1 MNKLIVKLATLAALS
16 ADRLRAILGLALATA
31 LISAGLFTQ
40 VRASADEILPAA
52 AGDLD
57 PSFGAAGKVTTDFGV
72 PAQVNAMV
80 IQSDGKLIV
89 AGFVQLPTGNDF
101 ALARYNPNGSLDTSF
116 GDGGSV
122 ATDFSGGDDRA
133 IAMSLQPDGK
143 IVVAGQATTPSG
155 GIDFALARYKSNGG
169 IDPSFGSGGKVTAD
183 FSAREDRI
191 LAVVV
196 LPDGRIV
203 AGGTATNSA
212 GVATGAFALYNHDGS
227 LIVKDSDDP
236 ADFVMI
242 SAAAIQPDGKLVGAG
257 SVLEGQGPRHDFRV
271 DRSAAGS
278 LEDDTGFGDQGQ
290 VTTDFGGNDDALAL
304 ALPSNGKLVVAG
316 VSGFA
321 GVAEFAVARYNNNGS
336 LDSSFG
342 SGGKVKT
349 SSLGSA
355 GKPAFANAVVV
366 QSDNKIVAAGISTPG
381 AAGSDFTLL
390 RFNDDGSLD
399 PTFGSGGKL
408 TTDFFGG
415 DDAARAALIQP
426 DGKIVVAGF
435 ASQGPGGSRRVAIA
449 RYLSGIG
456 PDFSIGFDPPTV
468 TAERG
473 TKARVTVIIN
483 RTGGFTGNVTVTPP
497 DPAGGIK
504 PKPNAPMTT
513 SDSSVVYKMKIGAGA
528 DTGPHDFLFTAKDD
542 AGKTRTATIT
552 IVVQ

>member
-16 ADRLRAILGLALATA
+16 ADRLRAILGLVLATA

-40 VRASADEILPAA
+40 VRASADDEILLA

-72 PAQVNAMV
+72 PAQVNTML

-101 ALARYNPNGSLDTSF
+101 GLARYNPNGSLDTSF

-133 IAMSLQPDGK
+133 LAMALQPDGK
-143 IVVAGQATTPSG
+143 IVVAGTATTPSG
-155 GIDFALARYKSNGG
+155 GFDFALARYKSNGTL
-169 IDPSFGSGGKVTAD
+169 DPSFGSGGKVTSD
-183 FSAREDRI
+183 FSARDDRI
-191 LAVVV
+191 LAIVV

-203 AGGTATNSA
+203 AGGSATNGA
-212 GVATGAFALYNHDGS
+212 GVVSGAFALYNPDGS

-236 ADFVMI
+236 ADFVSI
-242 SAAAIQPDGKLVGAG
+242 SAASIQPDGKLVGAG
-257 SVLEGQGPRHDFRV
+257 STIEGQGPRHDFRL
-271 DRSAAGS
+271 DRSLAN

-290 VTTDFGGNDDALAL
+290 VTTDFGGNDDAFAL

-316 VSGFA
+316 SSGLA
-321 GVAEFAVARYNNNGS
+321 GVTEFAVARYNNNGS

-342 SGGKVKT
+342 SGGKVRT

-366 QSDNKIVAAGISTPG
+366 QSDNKIVAVGFSTPG

-390 RFNDDGSLD
+390 RFNVDGSLD

-415 DDAARAALIQP
+415 DDAVRAALIQP

-456 PDFSIGFDPPTV
+456 PDFSIGFDQPSV

-473 TKARVTVIIN
+473 TKARVTVIIT

-497 DPAGGIK
+497 DRAGGIK

-542 AGKTRTATIT
+542 AGTTRTATIT